1 MGKPKPA
8 KNFGRYST
16 RIQFEIFGVKA
27 IFNSKLG
34 VNLAGARTT
43 QSYIDDSLGKYGDSV
58 VKTTL
63 SGVNGEVEMGGTA
76 IAGLGIRQMVGMVV
90 DSDSKACPT
99 YTTCV
104 LAGPMLG
111 GYVHGGVSGST
122 GKTTPG
128 SPQARLA
135 MASPKHYVV
144 TN

>member
-1 MGKPKPA
+1 
-8 KNFGRYST
+8 
-16 RIQFEIFGVKA
+16 
-27 IFNSKLG
+27 
-34 VNLAGARTT
+34 
-43 QSYIDDSLGKYGDSV
+43 
-58 VKTTL
+58 
-63 SGVNGEVEMGGTA
+63 MGGTA
-76 IAGLGIRQMVGMVV
+76 VAGLGIRQTVGMVE
-90 DSDSKACPT
+90 DSDLKACPT